1 MQYLAAEHASSG
13 CFNGLCDFF
22 FYRLV
27 STMISCL
34 VSIIFP
40 YRIYTLVFV
49 AFSFISKPH
58 KFLKSLYSNPSMYC
72 LDIIKLKLY
81 KLFQKSVVQF

>member
-1 MQYLAAEHASSG
+1 MQYLAAEHVSSG

-40 YRIYTLVFV
+40 YRIYILTPKLLQEYPSLTREAFTVFIR
-49 AFSFISKPH
+49 AILS
-58 KFLKSLYSNPSMYC
+58 
-72 LDIIKLKLY
+72 
-81 KLFQKSVVQF
+81 